1 MNTRIL
7 SLAASL
13 ALSISGA
20 AMAQT
25 TYNPTTNRAE
35 VYSVAS
41 SSVGRW
47 LYDLQGNIIGS
58 VRSLTDDGRT
68 AVIMVG
74 SYFQQGSH
82 EARVP
87 SADLSIVNGK
97 VTLQAGTVQAL
108 NTVSRR

>member
-13 ALSISGA
+13 VMSISGTA
-20 AMAQT
+20 LAQT
-25 TYNPTTNRAE
+25 TYNSTTNHAQI
-35 VYSVAS
+35 YSVAAS
-41 SSVGRW
+41 AVGRW
-47 LYDLQGNIIGS
+47 VYDLQGNIIGS

-68 AVIMVG
+68 AIIMVG

-87 SADLSIVNGK
+87 SENLSIVNGK